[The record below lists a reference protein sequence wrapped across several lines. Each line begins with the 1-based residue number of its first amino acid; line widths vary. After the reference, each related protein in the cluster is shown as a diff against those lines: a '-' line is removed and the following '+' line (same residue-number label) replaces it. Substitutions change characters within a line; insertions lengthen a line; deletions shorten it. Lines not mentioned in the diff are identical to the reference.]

1 MMKFLSLLLLP
12 LCLAQP
18 DWCQWVPLAS
28 QQYVP
33 DCSGYVN
40 PASYGY
46 SCATGASGYQ
56 VHLGDILP
64 NATAAI
70 KSTLATTSPWH
81 LPQLWQKEQKAVAK
95 LRASGSQGRLGTALQ
110 IA

>member
-1 MMKFLSLLLLP
+1 M
-12 LCLAQP
+12 
-18 DWCQWVPLAS
+18 
-28 QQYVP
+28 P

-81 LPQLWQKEQKAVAK
+81 LPQLWQKQQKAVAK

>member
-1 MMKFLSLLLLP
+1 MGTH
-12 LCLAQP
+12 
-18 DWCQWVPLAS
+18 VPA
-28 QQYVP
+28 
-33 DCSGYVN
+33 
-40 PASYGY
+40 
-46 SCATGASGYQ
+46 GASGYQ

-64 NATAAI
+64 NATTAI

-81 LPQLWQKEQKAVAK
+81 LPQLWQKQQKAVAK